1 MRGDAGD
8 DAARAAK
15 GRKLAIMMI
24 AAAAAFMAVE
34 FAGATFGWS
43 NQIMGL
49 LELGIAAVFV
59 WVMIEAYRLWRSR
72 DQA

>member
-1 MRGDAGD
+1 MSGDAGE

-15 GRKLAIMMI
+15 GRKLALILI
-24 AAAAAFMAVE
+24 GAVFVFIGVE

-49 LELGIAAVFV
+49 LEIAIAAAFI
-59 WVMIEAYRLWRSR
+59 WVMFQIYMLWRER
-72 DQA
+72 Q

>member
-1 MRGDAGD
+1 MSGDAGE

-15 GRKLAIMMI
+15 GRKLAIIMV
-24 AAAAAFMAVE
+24 AAAFAFMGVE

-59 WVMIEAYRLWRSR
+59 WVMIETYRLWRSR
-72 DQA
+72 QQD

>member
-1 MRGDAGD
+1 MSGDAGE

-15 GRKLAIMMI
+15 GRKLALILI
-24 AAAAAFMAVE
+24 GAVVVFMGVE

-49 LELGIAAVFV
+49 LEIAIGAVFV
-59 WVMIEAYRLWRSR
+59 WVMFQIYMLWRSS
-72 DQA
+72 Q